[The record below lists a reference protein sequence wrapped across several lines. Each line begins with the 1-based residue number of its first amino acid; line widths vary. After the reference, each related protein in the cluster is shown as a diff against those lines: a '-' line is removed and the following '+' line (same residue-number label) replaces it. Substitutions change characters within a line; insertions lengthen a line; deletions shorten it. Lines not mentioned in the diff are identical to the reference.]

1 MNILLVTVD
10 SLRAD
15 RVTEE
20 VMPNTR
26 RFVDDNLEFT
36 DCVANGSSTPAS
48 FPSILASRH
57 FASINGLGLPE
68 GGAAVTLAERL
79 QKAGYRT
86 GGFTDNHFASGSYH
100 FDRGFDTMH
109 DASGSMEAGN
119 LKQIVQSNLDKEG
132 PLFRTIERVYTW
144 FDSLLSSVSGDDVEY
159 ERASSLNERALSF
172 IDDTDGDDWFTWLHY
187 MDPHHPYEA
196 PDSYQR
202 EFVGETVSVSERRM
216 LSRRGTHHPAEMSD
230 ADWERLEALYNAE
243 CAYSDDQFATLLTE
257 LEQRGLREETVIVF
271 TADHGEL
278 FGEHG
283 EGGHPGEFWEGVI
296 RVPLAVDAPD
306 HTNGTVTDQ
315 VQLLDIAPTI
325 VDAIG
330 ETQVEDW
337 TGQSLLGVVDGI
349 EPTPLAFGDVGRKI
363 NYEKGYV
370 RRSDGWKLLDHAED
384 GEFLFNVRETP
395 AELPTDERSIDEPAV
410 RSELQNQIDQHR
422 KRMQQSRRGLH
433 GVNEDEAMVE
443 EHLEDLGYL

>member
-1 MNILLVTVD
+1 MNVLLVTVD

-20 VMPNTR
+20 VMPSTR
-26 RFVDDNLEFT
+26 AFADDSLEFT

-57 FASINGLGLPE
+57 FASIDGLGLPE
-68 GGAAVTLAERL
+68 LGDTLTLAERL
-79 QKAGYRT
+79 QQEGYRT
-86 GGFTDNHFASGSYH
+86 AGFTDNHFASGSYH
-100 FDRGFDTMH
+100 FDRGFDSVH

-119 LKQIVQSNLDKEG
+119 LKQFVQSNLDKDG
-132 PLFRTIERVYTW
+132 LLFRTIERVYTQL
-144 FDSLLSSVSGDDVEY
+144 DSLFSTVSGDEVEY
-159 ERASSLNERALSF
+159 ERAGSLNDRALTF
-172 IDDTDGDDWFTWLHY
+172 IDNTGSDDWFVWLHY

-202 EFVGETVSVSERRM
+202 QFLDEPVGVSERRT
-216 LSRRGTHHPAEMSD
+216 LSRTGTHYPEEMSD

-243 CAYSDDQFATLLTE
+243 CAYVDEQFAELIDE
-257 LEQRGLREETVIVF
+257 LERRELRENTVTVF

-283 EGGHPGEFWEGVI
+283 AGGHPGEFWEGVI
-296 RVPLAVDAPD
+296 RVPLVVDLPEYD
-306 HTNGTVTDQ
+306 HTVSEQ

-325 VDAIG
+325 IDILG
-330 ETQVEDW
+330 EKAVREW
-337 TGQSLLGVVDGI
+337 SGESLLPIAAGAD
-349 EPTPLAFGDVGRKI
+349 PTPLAFGDVGRKI

-370 RRSDGWKLLDHAED
+370 RRSDGWKLLDHADD
-384 GEFLFNVRETP
+384 GEFLFNVYETP
-395 AELPTDERSIDEPAV
+395 AERSTDERSTDEPAV
-410 RSELQNQIDQHR
+410 LSELQDRIDDHR
-422 KRMQQSRRGLH
+422 TRMEQYRRGAR
-433 GVNEDEAMVE
+433 GINEDEAMVE

>member
-1 MNILLVTVD
+1 MNVLLVTVD

-26 RFVDDNLEFT
+26 KFVDGSLEFT

-57 FASINGLGLPE
+57 FASINGLGLPD
-68 GGAAVTLAERL
+68 GGATVTLAERL
-79 QKAGYRT
+79 REVGYRT

-109 DASGSMEAGN
+109 DASGSMESGN

-132 PLFRTIERVYTW
+132 PLFRTIERVYTR
-144 FDSLLSSVSGDDVEY
+144 FDSLLSSMSGNDVEY

-172 IDDTDGDDWFTWLHY
+172 IDDADGDDWFTWLHY

-196 PDSYQR
+196 PDAYQQQFID
-202 EFVGETVSVSERRM
+202 EIVSVSERRM

-243 CAYSDDQFATLLTE
+243 CAYTDDQFATLLAE

-283 EGGHPGEFWEGVI
+283 AGGHPGEFWEGVI
-296 RVPLAVDAPD
+296 RVPLAIDAPNHD
-306 HTNGTVTDQ
+306 GTVTDQ
-315 VQLLDIAPTI
+315 VQLLDVAPTI
-325 VDAIG
+325 VDTVG

-337 TGQSLLGVVDGI
+337 TGQSLLEVANSADSA
-349 EPTPLAFGDVGRKI
+349 PLAFGDVGRKI
-363 NYEKGYV
+363 NYQKGYV

-384 GEFLFNVRETP
+384 GEFLFNIRETP
-395 AELPTDERSIDEPAV
+395 AELPTDERSTDQPAILA
-410 RSELQNQIDQHR
+410 ELQDQIGQHR
-422 KRMQQSRRGLH
+422 KRMQQSRRGSH
-433 GVNEDEAMVE
+433 GINEDEAMVE